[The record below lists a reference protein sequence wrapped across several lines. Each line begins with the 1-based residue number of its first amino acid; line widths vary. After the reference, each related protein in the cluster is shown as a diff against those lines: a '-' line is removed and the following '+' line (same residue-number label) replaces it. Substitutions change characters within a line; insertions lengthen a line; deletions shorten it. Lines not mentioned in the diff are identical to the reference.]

1 MKADPTKTLEQFQQA
16 YHWGGRG
23 RRGLG
28 AGLRLIGRVIP
39 RRLRLKIL
47 SAKCATVDRGG
58 HA

>member
-1 MKADPTKTLEQFQQA
+1 MPAGMGAGLLSVLRPT
-16 YHWGGRG
+16 GGRG